1 MVMHLKD
8 IEEYSIAEIC
18 EALEMESNAVRINLD
33 EGPTKK
39 IKHNSKKFSNMKT
52 DRSKQYKDQY
62 FCRKFFRGRRKWLK
76 DFSDDVFFKTLR
88 EEKRSDN
95 GLEL

>member
-1 MVMHLKD
+1 MHLKD

-18 EALEMESNAVRINLD
+18 EALEMESNAVRINLMR
-33 EGPTKK
+33 TK
-39 IKHNSKKFSNMKT
+39 IKTQLEKFSNMKT

-62 FCRKFFRGRRKWLK
+62 FAGNSSEAEEKWLK

-88 EEKRSDN
+88 EEKK
-95 GLEL
+95 